1 MSPATQIFV
10 PPSQSPDRPPG
21 GGAPGGADA
30 KIRRRDFWT
39 GLFLLLSIL
48 ILVGAYLRSS
58 MTHFTR
64 NVETYYADGVDIAGL
79 EEGSDVEMGGYKIG
93 VIRRIRAF
101 NDPRL
106 RFELEL
112 AVRKDVPIPNGTR
125 AAGSN
130 HSLSGDRFLDLR
142 PPVDRPG
149 GAAGSFLAAGG
160 HMPVDADATIQM
172 IMTKADQAFANLTEV
187 TAQLDKMVSTGA
199 AGPGLKDTFA
209 RLSQVLAD
217 ADVAAKSAGRVMAR
231 LDRTVE
237 EIQPSLASGVKSL
250 QSTMQTADSAAHRLD
265 KLLEKEGPALGE
277 VLAAAN
283 ARLAEMKGLSQLLAS
298 YDASKNPDIRA
309 TLQHLNTATKSLED
323 LLADVKAHPWKLVR
337 KGS

>member
-21 GGAPGGADA
+21 GGSGASA
-30 KIRRRDFWT
+30 NVNRRDFWT
-39 GLFLLLSIL
+39 GLFLLLSLL

-58 MTHFTR
+58 MTHYTR
-64 NVETYYADGVDIAGL
+64 NVATYYADGTDIAGL

-93 VIRRIRAF
+93 VIRRIRVF

-112 AVRKDVPIPNGTR
+112 SVRKDVPIPVGTR

-142 PPVDRPG
+142 PPADRPA
-149 GAAGSFLAAGG
+149 GATGNVLAAGG

-217 ADVAAKSAGRVMAR
+217 ADVAAKSAGRMMAR
-231 LDRTVE
+231 LDKTVE
-237 EIQPSLASGVKSL
+237 QIQPSLASGAKSL
-250 QSTMQTADSAAHRLD
+250 ESTMQTADSAAHRLD
-265 KLLEKEGPALGE
+265 RLLEKEGPALGE
-277 VLAAAN
+277 VLATAN
-283 ARLAEMKGLSQLLAS
+283 ARLSELKGLQQLLAS
-298 YDASKNPDIRA
+298 YDADKNPQIHA
-309 TLQHLNTATKSLED
+309 TLQHLESATKSLEL